1 MVAKVV
7 HCKKEPFDVYIGR
20 GSVWGNP
27 FSHKK
32 GTAAKFIVDSR
43 EEAIQKFEEYLV
55 ISPDLLEKVKE
66 LGNYRITWKQN
77 LPTDIEMYLSSHKVI
92 VESGK
97 YHIFSENGTFKHQL
111 FSSEFIE
118 FTLKEM
124 REYKLNKILKE
135 I

>member
-1 MVAKVV
+1 MLNKYVEHKLNIKVKT
-7 HCKKEPFDVYIGR
+7 HLSLAG
-20 GSVWGNP
+20 
-27 FSHKK
+27 FSTKDINI
-32 GTAAKFIVDSR
+32 TD
-43 EEAIQKFEEYLV
+43 LV
-55 ISPDLLEKVKE
+55 EKVKE